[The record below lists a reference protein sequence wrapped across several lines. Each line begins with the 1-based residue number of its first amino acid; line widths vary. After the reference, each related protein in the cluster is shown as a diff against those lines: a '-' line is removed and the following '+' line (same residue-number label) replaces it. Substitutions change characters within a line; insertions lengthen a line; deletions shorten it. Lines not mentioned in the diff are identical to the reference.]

1 MQRILTLTR
10 YFLRSFFVSLTGLLY
25 LILAL
30 VYWNVFFNP
39 SQGTPEIENY
49 ILIIGVFG
57 TAVSFLVARSIASR
71 ANQAMNLPLVTRLP
85 SRIEYLTAVL
95 LSTVLASTLLQLLV
109 AALAMF
115 RGPGPLWGRL
125 LEIPPLWLATNV
137 FAAVLAL
144 HASDF
149 IAVGWS
155 RVTLF
160 GLLGLLLIG
169 KSADTTISSWLVAR
183 LNSWSI
189 TANGQGWQ
197 VLAEWMR
204 NAGVWL
210 NGRETGI
217 LSQVYSW
224 LIWPF
229 TAISDAV
236 INGFFTAPQALAPAV
251 ILLYAAIL
259 FLLSADLFA
268 DKDLEFVE

>member
-1 MQRILTLTR
+1 MRRIFTLTR
-10 YFLRSFFVSLTGLLY
+10 YFLRSFFWSLTGLLY

-57 TAVSFLVARSIASR
+57 AAVSFLVALSIASR
-71 ANQAMNLPLVTRLP
+71 ANQAVHLPLVIRLA
-85 SRIEYLTAVL
+85 SRVEYLTAVL
-95 LSTVLASTLLQLLV
+95 FSTILAATLLQLLV

-115 RGPGPLWGRL
+115 RGPGLLWGRL

-137 FAAVLAL
+137 LAAVVAL

-149 IAVGWS
+149 VAVGWS

-160 GLLGLLLIG
+160 GILGLLLIG
-169 KSADTTISSWLVAR
+169 KSADDRISSWLVTR

-197 VLAEWMR
+197 VLADWMR
-204 NAGVWL
+204 SAGVWL
-210 NGRETGI
+210 NGRETGF
-217 LSQVYSW
+217 LSQLYSW
-224 LIWPF
+224 IIWPF

-259 FLLSADLFA
+259 FLLSAELFA
-268 DKDLEFVE
+268 EKDLEFVE

>member
-1 MQRILTLTR
+1 MQRIFTLTR
-10 YFLRSFFVSLTGLLY
+10 YFLRSFFLSLAGLLY

-39 SQGTPEIENY
+39 SQGTPHIENY

-57 TAVSFLVARSIASR
+57 AAVSFLIALSIAAR
-71 ANQAMNLPLVTRLP
+71 ANQAVHFPVVARLP

-95 LSTVLASTLLQLLV
+95 FSTVLAATLLQLLV

-115 RGPGPLWGRL
+115 RGPGLLWGRL

-149 IAVGWS
+149 VAVGWS
-155 RVTLF
+155 RVVLF
-160 GLLGLLLIG
+160 GILGLLLIG
-169 KSADTTISSWLVAR
+169 KSADSTISSWLMIR
-183 LNSWSI
+183 LNGWSM
-189 TANGQGWQ
+189 TANSQGWQ
-197 VLAEWMR
+197 VLADWMR
-204 NAGVWL
+204 NAEVWL
-210 NGRETGI
+210 NGRDTGI
-217 LSQVYSW
+217 FSHVYSW

>member
-30 VYWNVFFNP
+30 IYWNLFFNP
-39 SQGTPEIENY
+39 GQGTPHIENY

-57 TAVSFLVARSIASR
+57 AAVSFLITLSVASR
-71 ANQAMNLPLVTRLP
+71 ANRAVHMPLLSRLP

-95 LSTVLASTLLQLLV
+95 FSAVLAATLLQLLV
-109 AALAMF
+109 ALLALF
-115 RGPGPLWGRL
+115 RGPELVWGRF

-149 IAVGWS
+149 VAVGWS
-155 RVTLF
+155 RVILF
-160 GLLGLLLIG
+160 GILGVFLIG
-169 KSADTTISSWLVAR
+169 KSFDDS
-183 LNSWSI
+183 LNAGLATRMMKWGAAFS
-189 TANGQGWQ
+189 NQGWQ
-197 VLAEWMR
+197 LLGDWLRE
-204 NAGVWL
+204 AGVWL
-210 NGRETGI
+210 NGREVGI
-217 LSQVYSW
+217 LSQIYGW
-224 LIWPF
+224 LVWPF

-236 INGFFTAPQALAPAV
+236 IAGSFTAPQALAPAI
-251 ILLYAAIL
+251 ILLYAAVL

>member
-1 MQRILTLTR
+1 MQRILSLTR
-10 YFLRSFFVSLTGLLY
+10 YFVRSFFFSLAGLLY
-25 LILAL
+25 IILAL
-30 VYWNVFFNP
+30 IYWNVFFDP

-57 TAVSFLVARSIASR
+57 AVVSFLVALSMATR
-71 ANQAMNLPLVTRLP
+71 ANQAVHMPVVTRLP

-95 LSTVLASTLLQLLV
+95 LSAIVAATILQLLV

-115 RGPGPLWGRL
+115 RGPGLVWGRL

-137 FAAVLAL
+137 LAAVLAL

-149 IAVGWS
+149 VAVGWS
-155 RVTLF
+155 RVILF
-160 GLLGLLLIG
+160 GIFGILLLGNT
-169 KSADTTISSWLVAR
+169 ADSQISSWLAAR
-183 LNSWSI
+183 FSSLSVTFSRM
-189 TANGQGWQ
+189 GWQ
-197 VLAEWMR
+197 VFGGWL
-204 NAGVWL
+204 NTAGTWL

-217 LSQVYSW
+217 LNQVYSW
-224 LIWPF
+224 IVWPF

-268 DKDLEFVE
+268 EKDLEFTE

>member
-1 MQRILTLTR
+1 MGRIFTLTR
-10 YFLRSFFVSLTGLLY
+10 YFLRSFFLSLTGLLY

-30 VYWNVFFNP
+30 VYWNLFFNP

-57 TAVSFLVARSIASR
+57 TAVSFLVALSIASR
-71 ANQAMNLPLVTRLP
+71 ANQAVNLPLVTRLS

-95 LSTVLASTLLQLLV
+95 LSTVLAATLLQFLV

-115 RGPGPLWGRL
+115 RGPGLMWGRL

-137 FAAVLAL
+137 LAAVLAL
-144 HASDF
+144 HATDF
-149 IAVGWS
+149 VAVGWS

-160 GLLGLLLIG
+160 GILGLLLIG
-169 KSADTTISSWLVAR
+169 KSADSTISSWLVNR
-183 LNSWSI
+183 LNGWSM
-189 TANGQGWQ
+189 TANSQGWQ
-197 VLAEWMR
+197 VLADWMR

-224 LIWPF
+224 VAWPF

-236 INGFFTAPQALAPAV
+236 INGYFTAPQALAPAV

-268 DKDLEFVE
+268 GKDLEFVE

>member
-1 MQRILTLTR
+1 MQRIFTLTR
-10 YFLRSFFVSLTGLLY
+10 YFLRSFFFSLSGLLY

-30 VYWNVFFNP
+30 VYWNLFFNP

-57 TAVSFLVARSIASR
+57 AAVSFLVTLSIASR
-71 ANQAMNLPLVTRLP
+71 ANQAVNLPLVTRLS

-95 LSTVLASTLLQLLV
+95 LSTTLAATLLQLLV

-115 RGPGPLWGRL
+115 RGPGLVWGRL
-125 LEIPPLWLATNV
+125 LEIPPLWIATNILAV
-137 FAAVLAL
+137 VLAL
-144 HASDF
+144 HATDF
-149 IAVGWS
+149 VSAGWS

-160 GLLGLLLIG
+160 GILGLLLIG
-169 KSADTTISSWLVAR
+169 KSADSTISSWLGTR
-183 LNSWSI
+183 LNGWSI
-189 TANGQGWQ
+189 AASSQGWQ

-204 NAGVWL
+204 NAVVWL

-217 LSQVYSW
+217 LSQIYSW
-224 LIWPF
+224 IIWPF
-229 TAISDAV
+229 TAISDGV

-251 ILLYAAIL
+251 LLLYAAIL

-268 DKDLEFVE
+268 GKDLEFVE

>member
-1 MQRILTLTR
+1 MQRIFTLTR
-10 YFLRSFFVSLTGLLY
+10 YFLRSFFFSLAGLLY

-30 VYWNVFFNP
+30 VYWKLFFDP
-39 SQGTPEIENY
+39 TQGTPDIENY

-57 TAVSFLVARSIASR
+57 AAVSFLVALSIAAR
-71 ANQAMNLPLVTRLP
+71 ANQAVHFPIIVRFS

-95 LSTVLASTLLQLLV
+95 FSTVIAATLLQFLV

-115 RGPGPLWGRL
+115 RGPGLVWGRL
-125 LEIPPLWLATNV
+125 SEIPPLWLATNIL
-137 FAAVLAL
+137 AAALAL

-149 IAVGWS
+149 VAVGWS

-160 GLLGLLLIG
+160 GILGLLLIG
-169 KSADTTISSWLVAR
+169 KSADSTISSWLVTR
-183 LNSWSI
+183 LNGWSM
-189 TANGQGWQ
+189 TASTQGWQ
-197 VLAEWMR
+197 GLADWMR

-217 LSQVYSW
+217 LSQIYSW
-224 LIWPF
+224 IIWPF

-236 INGFFTAPQALAPAV
+236 IKGSFTSPQALAPAV
-251 ILLYAAIL
+251 LLLYAAIL

-268 DKDLEFVE
+268 EKDLDFVE

>member
-10 YFLRSFFVSLTGLLY
+10 YFLRSFFMSLTGLLY

-57 TAVSFLVARSIASR
+57 TAVSFLVALSIASR
-71 ANQAMNLPLVTRLP
+71 ANQAMNLPLVTRLS

-115 RGPGPLWGRL
+115 RGPGPVWGRL

-169 KSADTTISSWLVAR
+169 QSADTTINSWLVTR
-183 LNSWSI
+183 LNGWSMA
-189 TANGQGWQ
+189 ANGQGWQ

-217 LSQVYSW
+217 LSQVYGW

-268 DKDLEFVE
+268 EKDLEFVE

>member
-1 MQRILTLTR
+1 MQRIFTLTR
-10 YFLRSFFVSLTGLLY
+10 YFLRSFFLSLTGLLY

-30 VYWNVFFNP
+30 VYWNLFFNP

-49 ILIIGVFG
+49 ILIIGIFG
-57 TAVSFLVARSIASR
+57 AAVSFLVTLSIASR
-71 ANQAMNLPLVTRLP
+71 ANQAVNLPLVTRLS

-95 LSTVLASTLLQLLV
+95 LSTVLAATLLQLLV

-115 RGPGPLWGRL
+115 RGPGLVWGRL
-125 LEIPPLWLATNV
+125 LEIPPLWIATNV
-137 FAAVLAL
+137 LAVVLAL
-144 HASDF
+144 HATDF
-149 IAVGWS
+149 VAAGWS

-160 GLLGLLLIG
+160 GILGLLLIG
-169 KSADTTISSWLVAR
+169 KSADSTISSWLVTR
-183 LNSWSI
+183 LNGWSI
-189 TANGQGWQ
+189 TANSQGWQ

-217 LSQVYSW
+217 LSQIYSW
-224 LIWPF
+224 IIWPF
-229 TAISDAV
+229 TAISDGV

-268 DKDLEFVE
+268 GKDLEFVE

>member
-1 MQRILTLTR
+1 MQRIFTLTR
-10 YFLRSFFVSLTGLLY
+10 YFLRSFFLSLTGLLY

-30 VYWNVFFNP
+30 VYWNLFFNP

-57 TAVSFLVARSIASR
+57 TAVSFLVALSIASR
-71 ANQAMNLPLVTRLP
+71 ANQAVNLPLVTRLS

-95 LSTVLASTLLQLLV
+95 FSTVLAATMLQILV

-115 RGPGPLWGRL
+115 RGPGLVWGRL
-125 LEIPPLWLATNV
+125 LEIPPLWVATNV
-137 FAAVLAL
+137 LAAVLAL
-144 HASDF
+144 HATDF
-149 IAVGWS
+149 VAVGWS

-160 GLLGLLLIG
+160 GILGLLLVG
-169 KSADTTISSWLVAR
+169 KSADSTISSWLVTR
-183 LNSWSI
+183 LNGWS
-189 TANGQGWQ
+189 TMANSQGWQ

-204 NAGVWL
+204 DTGVWL

-224 LIWPF
+224 IAWPF

-268 DKDLEFVE
+268 GKDLEFVE

>member
-10 YFLRSFFVSLTGLLY
+10 YFLRSLFFSLTGLLY

-30 VYWNVFFNP
+30 IYWNVFFNP

-49 ILIIGVFG
+49 ILIIGIFG
-57 TAVSFLVARSIASR
+57 AAVSFLVALSVASR
-71 ANQAMNLPLVTRLP
+71 ANQAVHMPLVTRLP

-95 LSTVLASTLLQLLV
+95 LSSVLAATLLQVLV

-115 RGPGPLWGRL
+115 RGPGLLWGRL
-125 LEIPPLWLATNV
+125 LEVPPLWLATNV
-137 FAAVLAL
+137 FAVVLAL

-149 IAVGWS
+149 VAVGWS

-160 GLLGLLLIG
+160 GILGLLLLG
-169 KSADTTISSWLVAR
+169 NTADGAINAWLVLR
-183 LNSWSI
+183 LNGWS
-189 TANGQGWQ
+189 AAVNQMGWQ
-197 VLAEWMR
+197 VLAEWFKT
-204 NAGVWL
+204 ASAWL

-217 LSQVYSW
+217 LSQVYDW

-229 TAISDAV
+229 AAISEAV
-236 INGFFTAPQALAPAV
+236 INGFFTAPQALAPAL

>member
-1 MQRILTLTR
+1 MQRIFTLTR
-10 YFLRSFFVSLTGLLY
+10 YFLRSFFLSLTGLLY

-30 VYWNVFFNP
+30 VYWNLFFNP

-57 TAVSFLVARSIASR
+57 TAVSFLVALSIASR
-71 ANQAMNLPLVTRLP
+71 ANQAVNFPLVTRLS

-95 LSTVLASTLLQLLV
+95 LSSILAATLLQLLV

-115 RGPGPLWGRL
+115 RGPGLVWGRL

-137 FAAVLAL
+137 LAAVLAL

-149 IAVGWS
+149 VAVGWS

-160 GLLGLLLIG
+160 GILGLLLIG
-169 KSADTTISSWLVAR
+169 KSADNMISTWLVTR
-183 LNSWSI
+183 LNGWSTI
-189 TANGQGWQ
+189 ANSQGWQ

-204 NAGVWL
+204 DAGVWL

-224 LIWPF
+224 IIWPF

-268 DKDLEFVE
+268 EKDLEFVE